1 MLVATD
7 IVSRGIDIED
17 IDMVINYD
25 VPHDA
30 EDYIHRIGRTARASA
45 EGTAVT
51 FINERDQQ
59 RFGAIETLLEREI
72 DKSPVPEAYGETPVY
87 DPKIRRKDEKRRFG
101 GKGKGG
107 KKTGN
112 SRWRKS

>member
-1 MLVATD
+1 
-7 IVSRGIDIED
+7 
-17 IDMVINYD
+17 MVINYD

-72 DKSPVPEAYGETPVY
+72 EKSPVAEEYGETPVY
-87 DPKIRRKDEKRRFG
+87 NPKIRRKDEGRKFG
-101 GKGKGG
+101 GKRKGG
-107 KKTGN
+107 GKPGGAG
-112 SRWRKS
+112 RRKG